1 VGNGHGWK
9 LPLQKPVSHVRILPG
24 HCRDTSVYA
33 GQKLFRARLA
43 GSRVIT
49 VSFRP
54 NSLGCPANNTTN
66 DATRYRSRHHP
77 AVDGY
82 VHLTHPGWMIELSE
96 QQIIDEQQI
105 VDEIAD
111 RLAGAY
117 SMVSPE
123 AVQQVVRDKYA
134 QFDGRPIRDF
144 VPLFVERHAR
154 AALAKLAA

>member
-1 VGNGHGWK
+1 
-9 LPLQKPVSHVRILPG
+9 
-24 HCRDTSVYA
+24 
-33 GQKLFRARLA
+33 
-43 GSRVIT
+43 
-49 VSFRP
+49 
-54 NSLGCPANNTTN
+54 
-66 DATRYRSRHHP
+66 
-77 AVDGY
+77 
-82 VHLTHPGWMIELSE
+82 MIELSE

-111 RLAGAY
+111 RLAGSY